1 MVSRRIRTII
11 SGTFIA
17 LSLPSAE
24 IMRARTVQSNLRF
37 VEIESGNE
45 RDNLWNDLESGY
57 WREALPANH
66 EHNVIC
72 GMLNRPD
79 WLPILP
85 RHYAIVEGLRWN
97 NTDKRI
103 DEAAHMPRSFNAD
116 MANLL
121 EAADVFF
128 ARFHGKHIGVQLS
141 GGVDSSLIIGLM
153 KHLSVPYSLVGM
165 TTNRYEFRT
174 ESFIQKKLRDGAN
187 KTILIDYE
195 DHLPITRLNDVP
207 PHQQPDL
214 SACGYSSNMAM
225 AQACTELGIEVLL
238 TGAGG
243 DVLLG
248 TEVPANTF
256 NWRTGIF
263 HDTWMQDIVYAPQG
277 VQVVPFFAD
286 RGVVECIWNMRKGQ
300 PEDPRKLWAR
310 KMFSDFLPRE
320 LVDYTFKGDFWGL
333 YIDGLINNLPHLRKI
348 HDLACE
354 LSNNHYF
361 ERSKLDELLSH
372 DLCNCDQRLYQRI
385 ESRMSSAVWYV
396 SLLS

>member
-1 MVSRRIRTII
+1 
-11 SGTFIA
+11 
-17 LSLPSAE
+17 
-24 IMRARTVQSNLRF
+24 MRGRTVQSNLRF

-45 RDNLWNDLESGY
+45 RDEIWNDLESGY
-57 WREALPANH
+57 WREALPTSH

-72 GMLNRPD
+72 GMLNRPV
-79 WLPILP
+79 WLPTLP

-103 DEAAHMPRSFNAD
+103 EEAAHMPRSFD
-116 MANLL
+116 VDTANLL

-128 ARFHGKHIGVQLS
+128 ARLHGKHIGVQLS
-141 GGVDSSLIIGLM
+141 GGVDSSIIIGLM

-174 ESFIQKKLRDGAN
+174 ESFIQKKLRDGAR
-187 KTILIDYE
+187 KTILLDFEDY
-195 DHLPITRLNDVP
+195 LPMTSLDEVP

-214 SACGYSSNMAM
+214 SACGYSSNTAM
-225 AQACTELGIEVLL
+225 AQACIELGIEVLL
-238 TGAGG
+238 TGSGG

-248 TEVPANTF
+248 TEVPENTF

-263 HDTWMQDIVYAPQG
+263 LNAWLQDIVYAPHG
-277 VQVVPFFAD
+277 IKVVPFFAD

-300 PEDPRKLWAR
+300 PEDSKKLWAR

-333 YIDGLINNLPHLRKI
+333 YIDGLINNIPHIRKI
-348 HDLACE
+348 HDQAFE

-361 ERSKLDELLSH
+361 ERSKLDDLLSH